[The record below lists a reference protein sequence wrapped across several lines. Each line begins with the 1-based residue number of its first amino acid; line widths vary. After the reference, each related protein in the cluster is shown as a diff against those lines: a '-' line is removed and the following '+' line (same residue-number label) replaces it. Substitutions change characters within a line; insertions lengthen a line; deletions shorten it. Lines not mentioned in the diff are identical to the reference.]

1 MRFKFKTHMLAFVFA
16 MLCVS
21 EACTQL
27 FQSTNYGGYT
37 QPTFVQP
44 THFVASY
51 GHYYKEIPIDY
62 SKPNGFA
69 EAQDEANRIYENQ
82 RDASWQW

>member
-1 MRFKFKTHMLAFVFA
+1 MFAFVFVILFA
-16 MLCVS
+16 L
-21 EACTQL
+21 EA
-27 FQSTNYGGYT
+27 SAYGYQPIQNGY
-37 QPTFVQP
+37 QPIQYGQFGFTRP

-69 EAQDEANRIYENQ
+69 KAQDEANRVFENQ